1 MASLASAFSDY
12 AHLPEPH
19 PASLDVVE
27 IIRSIAELEVP
38 SAIDCVLDLHPLP
51 RVWADRDEMERML
64 RNLIKN
70 AVEAMEGT
78 GSLRIEARPATDGEP
93 IRIVIADSGPGMDDA
108 TLEKV
113 FQPGFTT
120 KATGTGLGLPLVRS
134 TVIRMGGRLS
144 IESKPGEGVRVILR
158 LPASEKEGT

>member
-19 PASLDVVE
+19 PESLDVAE
-27 IIRSIAELEVP
+27 IIRALADREVP
-38 SAIDCVLDLHPLP
+38 AEIDSVLDLHPLP
-51 RVWADRDEMERML
+51 QVWADRDEMERLL

-70 AVEAMEGT
+70 AVEAMQGA

-120 KATGTGLGLPLVRS
+120 KTTGTGLGLPLVRS

-144 IESKPGEGVRVILR
+144 IESKPGEGTKVILR
-158 LPASEKEGT
+158 LPAIEKEGT